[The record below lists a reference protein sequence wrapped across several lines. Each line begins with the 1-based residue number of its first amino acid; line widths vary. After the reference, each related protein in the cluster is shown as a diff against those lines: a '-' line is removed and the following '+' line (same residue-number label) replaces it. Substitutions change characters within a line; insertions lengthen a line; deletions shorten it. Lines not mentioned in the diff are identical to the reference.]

1 MSTFPVGLQR
11 GAGRSRFADAAQPLA
26 QAHLID
32 MGPSGR
38 CPLLRPH
45 DGRWFA
51 PTWPKIIPGFL
62 NPQRDSLLKKLL
74 AIAALALPTLALAN
88 SNCDKPI
95 NDFDGLYCL
104 NKVYGEADK
113 ELNERY
119 QELVPLLD
127 APGKA
132 ALKRGQIAWMKQ
144 RNSQCS
150 RREGNSF
157 FV

>member
-1 MSTFPVGLQR
+1 M
-11 GAGRSRFADAAQPLA
+11 
-26 QAHLID
+26 
-32 MGPSGR
+32 
-38 CPLLRPH
+38 
-45 DGRWFA
+45 
-51 PTWPKIIPGFL
+51 
-62 NPQRDSLLKKLL
+62 KKLL
-74 AIAALALPTLALAN
+74 AVIAMVLPVFVHAN

-127 APGKA
+127 AAGKST
-132 ALKRGQIAWMKQ
+132 LKQGQIAWMKR
-144 RNSQCS
+144 RNSECS

-157 FV
+157 FVNLECATNQTIERVQFLQSRVRECRSSGCLNSKL